1 MRCITDI
8 RKYLTS
14 LNLAI
19 FSAFLAAFIS
29 TLDSHSHGS
38 HANRTIMEAG
48 HWVLLA
54 AITSEKVRRV
64 PGIPV
69 FMLYGFMMGEL
80 DLDAMASVGLTA
92 LSACAFWHHYAK
104 AGADTA
110 VPAAVGGDELEGE
123 NATI

>member
-1 MRCITDI
+1 MSCIADI
-8 RKYLTS
+8 RKHLTS
-14 LNLAI
+14 LHLAI
-19 FSAFLAAFIS
+19 FSAFLAAFVS

-54 AITSEKVRRV
+54 AIASEKVRRV

-80 DLDAMASVGLTA
+80 DLDAVASVGLTA
-92 LSACAFWHHYAK
+92 VSACAFWHHYAK
-104 AGADTA
+104 TGANEEA
-110 VPAAVGGDELEGE
+110 PVAVGETGLEAE
-123 NATI
+123 NAAI